1 MNASIKLG
9 KIEQL
14 RARDGDSCWLCG
26 GALDFRA
33 VPNSK
38 KAPTK
43 EHLVAQCHGGTDALD
58 NLVLC
63 HPGCNKH
70 LGVRPKADKLKMR
83 AQQKANR
90 DKQAEAREKS
100 QATVANRA
108 TSAMRGA
115 AMPRPAPIDWRR
127 VAMIATASAIFL
139 AGLSLGLL
147 IG

>member
-63 HPGCNKH
+63 HPGCNKQ
-70 LGVRPKADKLKMR
+70 LGARPKADKLKMR
-83 AQQKANR
+83 AKKKANR

-100 QATVANRA
+100 QATVAKR
-108 TSAMRGA
+108 
-115 AMPRPAPIDWRR
+115 AMPAVSAAPMPRSATIDWQR